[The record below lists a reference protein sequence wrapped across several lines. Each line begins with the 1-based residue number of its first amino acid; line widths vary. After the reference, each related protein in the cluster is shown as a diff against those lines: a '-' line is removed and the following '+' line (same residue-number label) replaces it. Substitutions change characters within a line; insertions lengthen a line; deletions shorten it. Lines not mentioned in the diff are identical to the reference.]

1 MQNCTQCKLARG
13 SSRRRRLMP
22 PTGPTE
28 DCEPDANIAQAS
40 RP

>member
-28 DCEPDANIAQAS
+28 DCEPDANVAQAS
-40 RP
+40 HP